1 MPPFEVRDHFMALG
15 EAGRKVLVGCLDG
28 TDTDNTRLNEV
39 ILT

>member
-1 MPPFEVRDHFMALG
+1 VPPFEERDHFIALG